1 MSGEQELSAESWR
14 RIADLRDRAIT
25 PNEHFWLEVIRLA
38 SWDSDPAPTLEKVQ
52 KLRMIFQ
59 DHP

>member
-1 MSGEQELSAESWR
+1 MSSNHDSSAERWQQ
-14 RIADLRDRAIT
+14 IAHNRDREIT
-25 PNEHFWLEVIRLA
+25 PNERFWLEVIRLG

-59 DHP
+59 S